1 MRSMGTNSSH
11 DPVRTDYEHLETLL
25 STHFAKFSVQMIELA
40 SVCLGLVMVLAIIVV
55 IAVRA

>member
-1 MRSMGTNSSH
+1 MGTNSSH